1 MSIQMCG
8 EKVRVGVI
16 GASGYAGS
24 EVLRI
29 LARHRHVR
37 VVYVA
42 GTHEE
47 TSSLTE
53 TNPFLVGYD
62 QLRIEEYDPAR
73 CAECCDTAF
82 VALPSGVSGR
92 VAMELWERGK
102 RVIDLSGDLRLPQS
116 LYEPWYGKP
125 AVVDNPADIGAVY
138 GLTEWNRAL
147 IRQARLVANPGC
159 YATAALLALLPA
171 VKAGLCQP
179 NAPIVIDAK
188 SGVSG
193 AGRKPLPHTTL
204 GELHENFYA
213 YKVGSHQHTPE
224 IQTQLEGAGPV
235 LLTTQLLP
243 CVRGIFVSAY
253 LPLAKPCSSEEIV
266 SLYTKQYAHEPFI
279 TVHPAGQYPQLK
291 DVRGSNR
298 CHIGLHLYVDQG
310 VLQVFSAIDN
320 LQKGAAGQ
328 AVQNFNLMHGF
339 PETEG
344 LDAIPL
350 YP

>member
-1 MSIQMCG
+1 MHA

-24 EVLRI
+24 ELLRI
-29 LARHRHVR
+29 LKRHRGVHVT
-37 VVYVA
+37 YVA
-42 GTHEE
+42 GTREE
-47 TSSLTE
+47 TSALPE
-53 TNPFLVGYD
+53 THPFLVGYD
-62 QLRIEEYDPAR
+62 QLRIEEYDSIR
-73 CAECCDTAF
+73 CSELCDTVF
-82 VALPSGVSGR
+82 VALPSGASGK
-92 VAMELWERGK
+92 VALELWERGK
-102 RVIDLSGDLRLPQS
+102 RVIDLSGDLRLAQS

-125 AVVDNPADIGAVY
+125 AVVGNPADIGAVY
-138 GLTEWNRAL
+138 GLTEWNRPSV
-147 IRQARLVANPGC
+147 REARLIANPGC

-171 VKAGLCQP
+171 VKAGICQS

-224 IQTQLEGAGPV
+224 IQTQLGGSHPV
-235 LLTTQLLP
+235 LLTTQLLS

-253 LPLAKPCSSEEIV
+253 LALAKPCSTDEVI
-266 SLYTKQYAHEPFI
+266 SLYARQYADEPFI

-291 DVRGSNR
+291 HVRGSNR
-298 CHIGLHLYVDQG
+298 CHIGLHVHADQG
-310 VLQVFSAIDN
+310 VLQVLSAIDN

-339 PETEG
+339 AETEG
-344 LDAIPL
+344 LDAVPL